1 MATSG
6 RDRDP
11 AFRKKTTP
19 SAPKKPIHQESPKPI
34 ESKAITDSTGDSENP
49 KSESEIKKTPIA
61 TPAPEEKTSIR
72 ESQPVPPPIKETPPK
87 SLTDITEPPKS
98 ITPADPPPPKT
109 KPAEDKKEPSHEG
122 KTSKKSKLM
131 GIIVAIVFIIALVIL
146 GSVIMNHI
154 SESEKESTE
163 GGATEMPAESSE
175 YESESSAEETTSE
188 SDFGADFDNGE
199 TENSEAVSS
208 TNESNNSKNDLS
220 DDNSFE
226 KELNEAKVENP
237 KAEPATNEKSALKTK
252 IVRKKGDFEIP
263 CWIIAFSANSKKP
276 IANTNYSTLEALG
289 YDAGIYWIP
298 KYFPSDKELYKV
310 YVGPYKSAE
319 DAQSM
324 LPAIR
329 NLQPDAYVMKI
340 EE

>member
-19 SAPKKPIHQESPKPI
+19 SAPKKSIHQESPKPI
-34 ESKAITDSTGDSENP
+34 ESKATADSAGDSENP
-49 KSESEIKKTPIA
+49 IPENEIKKTPIA
-61 TPAPEEKTSIR
+61 SPAPEEKTFIR

-87 SLTDITEPPKS
+87 SSTDTTEPPKS
-98 ITPADPPPPKT
+98 NKPTDPPLPKT
-109 KPAEDKKEPSHEG
+109 KPAEEKKEPPHEG
-122 KTSKKSKLM
+122 KTSKKRKLM

-154 SESEKESTE
+154 SETEKKSTE
-163 GGATEMPAESSE
+163 GIATEMPAESSE
-175 YESESSAEETTSE
+175 DVSESSGEETTTE

-199 TENSEAVSS
+199 TENSGAASS
-208 TNESNNSKNDLS
+208 TNESKNDLS

-226 KELNEAKVENP
+226 KELNEAKIENP